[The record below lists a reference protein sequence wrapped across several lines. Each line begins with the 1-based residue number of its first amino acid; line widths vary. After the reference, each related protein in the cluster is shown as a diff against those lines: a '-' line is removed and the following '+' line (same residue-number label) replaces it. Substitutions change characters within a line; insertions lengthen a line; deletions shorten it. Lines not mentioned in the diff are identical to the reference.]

1 MSARPGG
8 GRLRLESWQNAQD
21 QGTAAALSALGL
33 GEAYRPTGAVWS
45 EQYDAMVQIVGFPAL
60 AASEVLRPQADA
72 RALLSVALDAEGR
85 AVAGVTVNA
94 ARELRQLRK
103 WIAQGAVLDPALRR
117 SRRRWPAPRSDD
129 GDPEPGKEHAMELE
143 HLLTKAACEET
154 VLAFFHA
161 LDTRAVRS
169 RRRADDRRRL
179 LGTAGR
185 LLSGREQILDALN
198 GRAPDRATCHVVT
211 NLRLATLDGSRAT
224 VAYFLT
230 AYESRPTEQGGAPRL
245 VAIRECQDTL
255 VATAQGWRLQDKRS
269 RRHLPPE

>member
-1 MSARPGG
+1 MQ
-8 GRLRLESWQNAQD
+8 WN
-21 QGTAAALSALGL
+21 
-33 GEAYRPTGAVWS
+33 
-45 EQYDAMVQIVGFPAL
+45 
-60 AASEVLRPQADA
+60 
-72 RALLSVALDAEGR
+72 
-85 AVAGVTVNA
+85 
-94 ARELRQLRK
+94 
-103 WIAQGAVLDPALRR
+103 
-117 SRRRWPAPRSDD
+117 
-129 GDPEPGKEHAMELE
+129 E

-154 VLAFFHA
+154 VLAFSMRW
-161 LDTRAVRS
+161 TRA
-169 RRRADDRRRL
+169 
-179 LGTAGR
+179 GTRPPPLMTEDGCWERQGR

-255 VATAQGWRLQDKRS
+255 VATAQGWRLQDS